1 MITVLKILRKSNNWS
16 GGKSW
21 VLYQFFHENHRLIK
35 ETIRTNGFCDS
46 DIFQRTRPSSTLI
59 LKSITQA
66 ETSQFFENSNTR
78 RTLVMT
84 LALIKMA
91 GSNLKTSLYW
101 IQNFSSRY
109 VQFYY
114 GTCPI
119 HHMHTHIYSSTPDVT
134 HTHYVKF
141 NLKILCPKSY
151 TKFMS
156 SLFPIVQSPK
166 QKKGRKMQL

>member
-1 MITVLKILRKSNNWS
+1 MITVLKIKKKSNNWS
-16 GGKSW
+16 GWKSS

-66 ETSQFFENSNTR
+66 ETSRFFEDSNTR

-91 GSNLKTSLYW
+91 GSNLKLLFTGSRTSHLDM
-101 IQNFSSRY
+101 
-109 VQFYY
+109 
-114 GTCPI
+114 C
-119 HHMHTHIYSSTPDVT
+119 SSTTEHAQNSSYAHIVVLHMSLT
-134 HTHYVKF
+134 HNLKF
-141 NLKILCPKSY
+141 KLKILCPNPS

>member
-1 MITVLKILRKSNNWS
+1 MITVLKIKKKSNNWS
-16 GGKSW
+16 GWKSS

-66 ETSQFFENSNTR
+66 ETSRFFEDSNTR

-91 GSNLKTSLYW
+91 GSNLKLLFTGSRTSHLDM
-101 IQNFSSRY
+101 
-109 VQFYY
+109 
-114 GTCPI
+114 C
-119 HHMHTHIYSSTPDVT
+119 SSTTEHAQNSSYAHIVVL
-134 HTHYVKF
+134 HMSLTHYVQIQAQNF
-141 NLKILCPKSY
+141 MPKSFHQIHEY
-151 TKFMS
+151 SLPNCAEPKTKER
-156 SLFPIVQSPK
+156 
-166 QKKGRKMQL
+166 KKNAVVS